1 MRNLEKKLPAGP
13 KDVRGITKGAA
24 MKSMKDVTVGE
35 LHGTSVA
42 RGLTEEDCA
51 TLVGLCER
59 CIYEAG
65 ETVVTEGDRKRD
77 LLILQKGRIRIE
89 KKDQH
94 GAPRTLSTLEP
105 PTVLG
110 EIGLVMGAPRTATAI
125 AETEAETLLLGG
137 EGLQALLEKD
147 DLAAYKISFSVA
159 RELAKRQNA
168 MNLEALRFMERL
180 AEDPAVRPDQ
190 EQELWDRL
198 LKESSF

>member
-1 MRNLEKKLPAGP
+1 
-13 KDVRGITKGAA
+13 